1 MQDSSSTVTSIQK
14 LIKKFQRESLQQ
26 LQKTHAEPLL
36 RIHQI
41 MRDNG
46 LTPEMV
52 ALSFK
57 TRKPRTKK
65 EVIEPRATLKLPVT
79 QKKALLQITIRTH
92 QRVGYPRAHLL
103 PNGSQGHPESCCV
116 MLGAGR

>member
-1 MQDSSSTVTSIQK
+1 MPESSSTVTSIQK

-41 MRDNG
+41 MREHS
-46 LTPEMV
+46 LTPDLI

-65 EVIEPRATLKLPVT
+65 EVIEPRATLKLPVM
-79 QKKALLQITIRTH
+79 QK
-92 QRVGYPRAHLL
+92 
-103 PNGSQGHPESCCV
+103 
-116 MLGAGR
+116 

>member
-1 MQDSSSTVTSIQK
+1 MPESSSTVTSIQK

-41 MRDNG
+41 MREHS
-46 LTPEMV
+46 LTPDV
-52 ALSFK
+52 IALSFK

-65 EVIEPRATLKLPVT
+65 EVIEPRATLKLPAI
-79 QKKALLQITIRTH
+79 QK
-92 QRVGYPRAHLL
+92 
-103 PNGSQGHPESCCV
+103 
-116 MLGAGR
+116 

>member
-26 LQKTHAEPLL
+26 IQTTHAEPIGK
-36 RIHQI
+36 IHQI
-41 MRDNG
+41 MREHN
-46 LTPEMV
+46 LTPDV
-52 ALSFK
+52 IALSFK

-79 QKKALLQITIRTH
+79 QK
-92 QRVGYPRAHLL
+92 
-103 PNGSQGHPESCCV
+103 
-116 MLGAGR
+116 